1 VNRELREKPPA
12 GLYEWPN
19 NGEIHERLR
28 VGLLEEAAKA
38 EAAGDL
44 DRCEELRQRAS
55 AQRRERNRCYQEYER
70 RRINRAL
77 RYGRF

>member
-1 VNRELREKPPA
+1 MSGDLREKPPA

-19 NGEIHERLR
+19 NGEIYERLR

-44 DRCEELRQRAS
+44 DRRDELRLRAS
-55 AQRRERNRCYQEYER
+55 VQKRERNRCYEEHQR
-70 RRINRAL
+70 RELNR
-77 RYGRF
+77 RVKRGGY